1 MASVVQALKQAWWA
15 PVAGLLALI
24 ELLMVP
30 GFAFGDDAAVDAALA
45 LAGAVLLAAGLWNR
59 PQARAL
65 GNVLIVLGAAL
76 AALWFWTL
84 VMPVLAFIVV
94 VGVVTTEVR
103 SRRPVPVAKTP

>member
-1 MASVVQALKQAWWA
+1 MAALVHVLKQAWWA

-45 LAGAVLLAAGLWNR
+45 LAGALLLAAGLWNR
-59 PQARAL
+59 PHARGL

-84 VMPVLAFIVV
+84 VMPVLAIIVV
-94 VGVVTTEVR
+94 VGVVTSEVR
-103 SRRPVPVAKTP
+103 SRRPMPVAKTP